1 MAFLGIEALNR
12 KKGEKVSLKYFEA
25 VKKRVY
31 SRTPEKGEKRL
42 S

>member
-1 MAFLGIEALNR
+1 MEALNR
-12 KKGEKVSLKYFEA
+12 KEGEKVLQKYFEA

-31 SRTPEKGEKRL
+31 SRTHGKGEKRL